1 MKRKYLSM
9 AVGCALLAPAA
20 FVQAEEQQPA
30 GARAIQAMASA
41 ASMRC
46 WAPRVR

>member
-20 FVQAEEQQPA
+20 FVQAGDA
-30 GARAIQAMASA
+30 ASA
-41 ASMRC
+41 TIDGLGTVSLTFT
-46 WAPRVR
+46 